1 MDTLLGQE
9 SVLNTFTYVHQT
21 MNIQLGRIVQ
31 ECGILRTRLIKLRPR
46 HEFLVKVD
54 KAQYD
59 SKKPNYVSLISLVSG
74 TDAEFCENI
83 AKTSIQAYNTFL
95 KSL

>member
-1 MDTLLGQE
+1 
-9 SVLNTFTYVHQT
+9 
-21 MNIQLGRIVQ
+21 MNIPLGRIAQ
-31 ECGILRTRLIKLRPR
+31 ECGILDTRLIKIRPR
-46 HEFLVKVD
+46 HEFLVTIE
-54 KAQYD
+54 KAQYN